1 MELLIPMAL
10 GLLIARFL
18 SGEKVKK
25 IVDLLQMLTTL
36 LLIFSMGYSLGSRE
50 NFLSE
55 ISSIGLLSLLYA
67 VVPVVFSV
75 LFVFVASSIY
85 LKRKKKKEGR

>member
-1 MELLIPMAL
+1 MELLIPMAF

-55 ISSIGLLSLLYA
+55 ISSIGFLSLLYA